1 MQIITIE
8 EPEKF
13 QPFTLQIRVENK
25 MEAAQ
30 LYNIFN
36 NSTIEAGSQYID
48 FDLFRRVLSTYYIEH
63 MSENFNRMLMTEAS
77 S

>member
-48 FDLFRRVLSTYYIEH
+48 FDLFRSALNTYYIEH
-63 MSENFNRMLMTEAS
+63 MGENFNRMLMTGVS
-77 S
+77 